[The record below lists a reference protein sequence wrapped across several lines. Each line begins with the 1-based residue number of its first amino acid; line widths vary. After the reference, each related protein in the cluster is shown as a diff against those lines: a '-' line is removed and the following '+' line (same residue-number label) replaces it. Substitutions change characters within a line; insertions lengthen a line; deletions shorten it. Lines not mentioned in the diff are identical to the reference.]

1 MSFFIPIYCLVFVLF
16 LSWFLNTSLGYWNPC
31 IVLGFYQSLLTIIK
45 KIVKTKM
52 EEEREEVGE
61 KREERRKKK
70 KIILILY
77 ASVRALQINWL
88 RAR

>member
-1 MSFFIPIYCLVFVLF
+1 MHCTGF
-16 LSWFLNTSLGYWNPC
+16 LSVFAHYN
-31 IVLGFYQSLLTIIK
+31 K
-45 KIVKTKM
+45 KNS
-52 EEEREEVGE
+52 ENQDGRREGGSRRE
-61 KREERRKKK
+61 KRREKEKEK

>member
-1 MSFFIPIYCLVFVLF
+1 
-16 LSWFLNTSLGYWNPC
+16 
-31 IVLGFYQSLLTIIK
+31 
-45 KIVKTKM
+45 M

-88 RAR
+88 RARWTVINLNQFWHGLKSPNPIKWT

>member
-1 MSFFIPIYCLVFVLF
+1 M
-16 LSWFLNTSLGYWNPC
+16 
-31 IVLGFYQSLLTIIK
+31 LTIIK